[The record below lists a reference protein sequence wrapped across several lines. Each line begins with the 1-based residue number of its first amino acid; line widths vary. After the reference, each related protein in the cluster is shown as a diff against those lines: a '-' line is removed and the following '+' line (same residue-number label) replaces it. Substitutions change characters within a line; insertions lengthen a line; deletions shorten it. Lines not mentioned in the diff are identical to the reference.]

1 MQVVVADLRLKYA
14 SKSNKVAITAEEKLM
29 QLNFK
34 LGKKI
39 LTKRIKAMCRCI
51 IKPPMKTI
59 SQR

>member
-1 MQVVVADLRLKYA
+1 MQVVVDLRLKYA

-29 QLNFK
+29 QLNIR
-34 LGKKI
+34 LAKKI
-39 LTKRIKAMCRCI
+39 LHKRIKAMCRCL